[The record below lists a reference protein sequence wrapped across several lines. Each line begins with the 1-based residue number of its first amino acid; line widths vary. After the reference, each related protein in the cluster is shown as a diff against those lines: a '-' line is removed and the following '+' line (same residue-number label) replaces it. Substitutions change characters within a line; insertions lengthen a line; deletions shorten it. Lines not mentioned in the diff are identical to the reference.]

1 MNKNNKI
8 APASKVLKTFSETNM
23 KVCAWGCS
31 WFFYQ
36 DKVPQKILD
45 RYKK

>member
-1 MNKNNKI
+1 MKNH
-8 APASKVLKTFSETNM
+8 VLAKSSAMLKAAAEKQM
-23 KVCAWGCS
+23 KVDAAGCR

-36 DKVPQKILD
+36 PEVPQKILD

>member
-8 APASKVLKTFSETNM
+8 APTSKVLKTFSETNM
-23 KVCAWGCS
+23 KVGARGAC

-36 DKVPQKILD
+36 DKVPKKILD